1 MSSHVYLSPVHI
13 AYFKSPTIQMHS
25 LWLKKSR
32 VGEFERL
39 IMITERNAELIIILQ
54 HSLLLHVLHELLFK

>member
-1 MSSHVYLSPVHI
+1 
-13 AYFKSPTIQMHS
+13 
-25 LWLKKSR
+25 